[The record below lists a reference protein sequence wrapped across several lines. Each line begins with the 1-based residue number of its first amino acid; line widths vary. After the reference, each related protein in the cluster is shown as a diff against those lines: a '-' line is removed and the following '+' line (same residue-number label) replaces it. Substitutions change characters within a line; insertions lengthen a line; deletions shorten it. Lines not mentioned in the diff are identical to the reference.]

1 MLVDLVGKFWKAIP
15 RGLRAFLTRRIQ
27 WTFTSS
33 AAGIITNERGEILL
47 LNHVLRPVSGWG
59 VAGGFLEKG
68 EQAEAALIREIKEE
82 TGLDIT
88 DVKLYRVRT
97 IRRHIEV
104 VFLAKAEGEPQVLSR
119 EITEARWFGIDDIPK
134 EMNLQQHFMIRRALG
149 HDD

>member
-1 MLVDLVGKFWKAIP
+1 MLEFAGKIWKVMPRDL
-15 RGLRAFLTRRIQ
+15 RSFLTRRIQ

-33 AAGIITNERGEILL
+33 AAGIVTNEKGEILL

-68 EQAEAALIREIKEE
+68 EQAEAALIREVKEE
-82 TGLDIT
+82 TGLEIT
-88 DVKLYRVRT
+88 NVELYRVRT
-97 IRRHIEV
+97 IRRHIEII
-104 VFLAKAEGEPQVLSR
+104 FLAKAEGEPKVMSR
-119 EITEARWFGIDDIPK
+119 EITEARWFAIEDIPK